1 MRRIHRRSRAAR
13 SAEAPSRPP
22 AWSAA
27 GACARARAPAPH
39 RWDEFASV
47 QHLSGGDPQE
57 NVVQI
62 RTPDAPGRSPRG
74 HLRLQP
80 GNRGDVLVATA
91 EVRYVALAQPGPEL
105 RLERSGQAVEIR
117 PLDLQHVPP
126 QPLHPGARRAGFHEP
141 ALADERDAVA
151 AVGLF
156 QVVRGEQ
163 YRHAG
168 PRAQPLDEAPDAAAV
183 RQIEADRRLVEE
195 KDAGLVQDPADD
207 IARAAHAAR

>member
-1 MRRIHRRSRAAR
+1 MPRIHRRSRAAR
-13 SAEAPSRPP
+13 SAGAPSRPP

-27 GACARARAPAPH
+27 GTCAAARARARHTP
-39 RWDEFASV
+39 DASASAQV
-47 QHLSGGDPQE
+47 LSVGDPE
-57 NVVQI
+57 KHVVQV
-62 RTPDAPGRSPRG
+62 RTPNAPGRSPRA

-80 GNRGDVLVATA
+80 GNHGDVLVATA

-105 RLERSGQAVEIR
+105 RLERSGQAVEIG